1 MKYFILLLCFF
12 PAMFFAQGSI
22 DGYLK
27 GKNETDFALTYSY
40 EKYTQYW
47 FGSELQDRALTTK
60 SASLFVAHGLSDK
73 ANLIVSV
80 PYIWTVDEQSLQDAI
95 LAIKF
100 LNGKK
105 EYSHG
110 SLSRITAIGFSF
122 PISHYDVN
130 AENPIGEK
138 AVSFLLRHL
147 VQYQSN
153 QGWFVHLQSGIE
165 FRFVPIAKLG
175 IPAVIKAGWG
185 GRKLYFDAWL
195 DLFHTFNSER
205 NQTITAGEGS
215 QFVKIGGTVYYGIT
229 PHFGAFIGGAK
240 FLSGKNIGK
249 ANRVNV
255 GVVWKNF
262 N

>member
-1 MKYFILLLCFF
+1 MKYSILLILFF
-12 PAMFFAQGSI
+12 PEMILAQGPI

-27 GKNETDFALTYSY
+27 GKNETDFALTYAY

-60 SASLFVAHGLSDK
+60 STSLFIAHGLSDK

-80 PYIWTVDEQSLQDAI
+80 PYIWTVDEKSFQDAI

-100 LNGKK
+100 LNDKK

-110 SLSRITAIGFSF
+110 SLSKITAIGFSF
-122 PISHYDVN
+122 PISNYDVN
-130 AENPIGEK
+130 LENPIGEK
-138 AVSFLLRHL
+138 AVSFLVRHL
-147 VQYQSN
+147 YQYQSN

-175 IPAVIKAGWG
+175 IPAVFRTGWG

-195 DLFHTFNSER
+195 DFFHTFNDGV
-205 NQTITAGEGS
+205 NQSITEGEGS
-215 QFVKIGGTVYYGIT
+215 QFLKIGGTVYYGIT

-240 FLSGKNIGK
+240 YLSGKNIGK
-249 ANRVNV
+249 ANRLNV
-255 GVVWKNF
+255 GIVWKNF
-262 N
+262 